1 MLLVIGIFL
10 TLLSYLGSVI
20 YHSQNHGFG
29 GITVDN
35 SYHGYGDNTVE
46 SNDIRISEMRNAA
59 AVLDE
64 HSLPNSFFEE
74 RSMPNPF
81 FEERSQG
88 VGANEEIYSEHENF
102 VSQLSYSVD
111 NEIENEIEGV
121 VEIEKE
127 ESNEETREEE
137 DEVATVEV
145 REEEVEIEVE
155 MDRLQNEMSFDSS
168 LSYIQSSTPLSSS
181 SSLTAPHTLTEN
193 MNTDRD
199 INRERE
205 SDTNEES
212 LSSIELSND
221 DNNIINDNNDYDYE
235 INSNE
240 IPHNSQRNIQMNEN
254 FNVPFPENI
263 SDSSEIN
270 GIVSEEKIRK
280 FLFLLLKSFEHLHS
294 SDCSW

>member
-1 MLLVIGIFL
+1 
-10 TLLSYLGSVI
+10 
-20 YHSQNHGFG
+20 
-29 GITVDN
+29 
-35 SYHGYGDNTVE
+35 
-46 SNDIRISEMRNAA
+46 
-59 AVLDE
+59 
-64 HSLPNSFFEE
+64 
-74 RSMPNPF
+74 
-81 FEERSQG
+81 
-88 VGANEEIYSEHENF
+88 
-102 VSQLSYSVD
+102 
-111 NEIENEIEGV
+111 
-121 VEIEKE
+121 
-127 ESNEETREEE
+127 
-137 DEVATVEV
+137 
-145 REEEVEIEVE
+145 

-199 INRERE
+199 ISRERE

-240 IPHNSQRNIQMNEN
+240 IPHNSQRNIQINEN